1 MSEHSYFQL
10 AANELIKARP
20 QDFTI
25 NIAEVEAKS
34 AAVRKQRLKD
44 SPPKQTPP
52 RRELE
57 QLLAKR
63 YQLGQDTI
71 HSKTRVTNDTDSV
84 RHCEKLIDGYLKAKK
99 ACVASQLL
107 GQERFLESRLVATE
121 SELKD
126 AQAKSK
132 DSLRNHQACVQA
144 LSSFDGADRIAE
156 LQAELGL

>member
-25 NIAEVEAKS
+25 NVAEVEAKN

-63 YQLGQDTI
+63 YQLGQDTT
-71 HSKTRVTNDTDSV
+71 HSKTRVTNDLNNV
-84 RHCEKLIDGYLKAKK
+84 LHIEGLIDGFLKAKK
-99 ACVASQLL
+99 ACVVSGLL
-107 GQERFLESRLVATE
+107 GQERWIESRIVTSEA
-121 SELKD
+121 ELKD

-144 LSSFDGADRIAE
+144 LNSWDGQARIAE